1 MCTGAILLYRIPRIV
16 VGENVTYKGGDEYL
30 RSKGVEVIVV
40 DDEECKELMNKF
52 IKEHPEVS
60 KFSVIYSIPE
70 IGSSMRNG
78 MRTSERIESARIIY
92 MLYF

>member
-16 VGENVTYKGGDEYL
+16 VGENVTYMGGDEYL

-40 DDEECKELMNKF
+40 DDEECKELMKKF

-60 KFSVIYSIPE
+60 KFFSHLFYSSNWFVYE
-70 IGSSMRNG
+70 EWDEDIGEN
-78 MRTSERIESARIIY
+78 
-92 MLYF
+92 

>member
-40 DDEECKELMNKF
+40 DDEECKELMKKF
-52 IKEHPEVS
+52 IKKHPEVS
-60 KFSVIYSIPE
+60 KFFSHLFYSSNWFVYE
-70 IGSSMRNG
+70 EWDEDIGEN
-78 MRTSERIESARIIY
+78 
-92 MLYF
+92 

>member
-16 VGENVTYKGGDEYL
+16 VGENVTYQGGDEYL

-40 DDEECKELMNKF
+40 DDEECKELMKKF

-60 KFSVIYSIPE
+60 EYFIHLFYSSNWFVYE
-70 IGSSMRNG
+70 EWNEDIGEN
-78 MRTSERIESARIIY
+78 
-92 MLYF
+92 